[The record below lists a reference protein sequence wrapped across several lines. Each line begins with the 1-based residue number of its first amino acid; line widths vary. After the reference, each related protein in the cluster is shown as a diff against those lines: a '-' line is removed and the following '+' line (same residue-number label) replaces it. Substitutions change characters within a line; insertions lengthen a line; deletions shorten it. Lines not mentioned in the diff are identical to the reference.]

1 MKLQVTESQLKLIEQ
16 QQLNE
21 LKWLG
26 DIKSHIDRLD
36 IPLTQSFVNYI
47 WGKQRVTTFHIGDVN
62 GIDSM
67 GQLIGTRKSLSTFRF
82 MERDMLKNIK
92 GIQTE
97 GGIIYHIEGDL
108 QFDAP
113 TDIMSTPDE
122 SGRRW
127 VTIHTLPIEFVEKFN
142 KEYVEHNSFNYID
155 SSKDLI
161 NYYRWVDGFIRKHAK
176 EIREHFT
183 DIKKNRGDRESTWNE
198 TVVNNIRIKDILWK
212 EEIIE
217 FLDTWET
224 NEQKIKVIQ
233 EIGTKLSSI
242 ADGDVYLSDSRGTF
256 GFRNINPIKWV
267 EQRGGLTNFK
277 KYVKKYHKDKEPIT
291 IHINEDKPNPN
302 NPPFEKR
309 IEGGILSTPDKPID
323 KTACVVF
330 GGVKYAT
337 PKWMLSQMPQELKDK
352 KTILVLPYTSDMT
365 QAKRILGKTSIKS
378 VLGFSQGGLKAW
390 SASGEYEFVGLIDPT
405 TKEDSLKYHIN
416 DKRVHMIYNP
426 SGWSGF
432 PEVVKCQKRAAK
444 IMLGNAILL
453 NMGHSEMPAE
463 FFRRYGNYL

>member
-26 DIKSHIDRLD
+26 NIQSHIDRLD
-36 IPLTQSFVNYI
+36 IPLTPSFVNYI

-62 GIDSM
+62 GIDKVGDM
-67 GQLIGTRKSLSTFRF
+67 VGTRKSLSTFRF
-82 MERDMLKNIK
+82 MEKDMLKDIK

-97 GGIIYHIEGDL
+97 GGIIYQIEGDL

-127 VTIHTLPIEFVEKFN
+127 ITIHTLPIEFVEKFN
-142 KEYVEHNSFNYID
+142 KEYLKHNSFNYIN

-161 NYYRWVDGFIRKHAK
+161 NYYRWVDGFIKEHAK

-183 DIKKNRGDRESTWNE
+183 DIKKNRGDRKSTWNE
-198 TVVNNIRIKDILWK
+198 TVVNNIQIKDILWR
-212 EEIIE
+212 ETIVA
-217 FLDTWET
+217 FLETWET
-224 NEQKIKVIQ
+224 KEQKVKVIQ

-242 ADGDVYLSDSRGTF
+242 ATGDVYLSDGKGTF
-256 GFRNINPIKWV
+256 GFRDINPIKWV
-267 EQRGGLTNFK
+267 EQRGGLTDFK
-277 KYVKKYHKDKEPIT
+277 KYVKKFHVDREPRT

-309 IEGGILSTPDKPID
+309 IEGGILSTPDKPVD
-323 KTACVVF
+323 NTACVVF
-330 GGVKYAT
+330 GGVGYAT

-352 KTILVLPYTSDMT
+352 KTILVLPFTSDIT

-390 SASGEYEFVGLIDPT
+390 PASGEYEFVGLIDPT
-405 TKEDSLKYHIN
+405 TKEDSLRYHIN

-426 SGWSGF
+426 SNWGF
-432 PEVVKCQKRAAK
+432 PEVIKCQKKAAK

-453 NMGHSEMPAE
+453 NIGHSEMPAE
-463 FFRRYGNYL
+463 FFKRFGNYL